1 MQKQSQLPL
10 PTPTKIKLLS
20 KILSRKE
27 KFILYL
33 AVVVLIASLVTWAIS
48 YFLSSTEK
56 VPTFGGEITEG
67 MVGQPMYINPILSQS
82 NEIDS
87 SLSRLI
93 FSSLMTYDSQGN
105 LVNDLAESYEVSSDG
120 KKYTFKIKSGIKWHD
135 KTDLTAKD
143 IAFTLKLIQDQAF
156 KSPLRGNFQDVKVE
170 TIDDQTIA
178 FVLDEPYSPF
188 LNKLTFGIL
197 PAHIFEEMGA
207 DKFLISDFNLKPIG
221 SGPFEFV
228 SLKQDEDGNILSMQ
242 LEANPD
248 YFAGRP
254 FLDKIDINFYPEE
267 NEMIEAYNKKEIDSF
282 GLLSYQKI
290 EEFKNKKDTSLVISN
305 TPRYF
310 AIFLNETKSLPL
322 ADKNVRKALSL
333 LTNRDE
339 IVKEVFGEGA
349 VPVYSPILPHFENFQ
364 SITKEN
370 IQEYQYNSEKAE
382 KILDEAGWKK
392 EADGIRKKD
401 GNVFEITL
409 ITTDRSDL
417 IKVSELVKKRW
428 EEFGIKVNIQALSF
442 NDVKQNFIRPREYQ
456 AIIIGQEYLG
466 NDPDPYFFFH
476 SSGKKDP
483 GRNISLFDNEEADKL
498 LIEARQ
504 TQEAEKRKELYRKF
518 EEIFFQ
524 ENPAIFLF
532 SPNYVYVASSKIKG
546 IDNQKLINSSFR
558 FNHINKWY
566 LKTKRQK
573 KQS

>member
-33 AVVVLIASLVTWAIS
+33 AVIVLIASLVAWAIS

-93 FSSLMTYDSQGN
+93 FSSLMTYDSRGN
-105 LVNDLAESYEVSSDG
+105 LVNDLAESYEISSDG
-120 KKYTFKIKSGIKWHD
+120 KRYIFKIRPGIKWHD
-135 KTDLTAKD
+135 KTDLTTRD

-178 FVLDEPYSPF
+178 FILDDPYSPF

-242 LEANPD
+242 LQANPD
-248 YFAGRP
+248 YFTGRP

-349 VPVYSPILPHFENFQ
+349 VPVYSPILSHFENFQ
-364 SITKEN
+364 SITQEN
-370 IQEYQYNSEKAE
+370 IQNYQYNPGEAE

-409 ITTDRSDL
+409 ITTDRNDL
-417 IKVSELVKKRW
+417 VRVSELVKKSW
-428 EEFGIKVNIQALSF
+428 EELGIKVNIQALSF

-498 LIEARQ
+498 LVEARQ
-504 TQEAEKRKELYRKF
+504 TQETEKRRGSTGNLRKSF
-518 EEIFFQ
+518 SKKTPPSFSFPPIMFML
-524 ENPAIFLF
+524 PA
-532 SPNYVYVASSKIKG
+532 PK
-546 IDNQKLINSSFR
+546 
-558 FNHINKWY
+558 
-566 LKTKRQK
+566 
-573 KQS
+573 